1 MSGRVSK
8 AFKWGV
14 SALRV
19 AKVRAAAGGRMKVV
33 SGKPLYLGKGS
44 RVVLGEGA
52 RLTVGSGV
60 YLSPG
65 CVVEVGDGAN
75 LAIEDGVYM
84 NEGCRVTVVESARI
98 GADTL
103 FGPNVQ
109 VYDHDHEFDRG
120 GGALGAAPC
129 TRVHRAALLA
139 VRQRRRHARLLG
151 RGPLARVGELRRHAG
166 PCGGRRPVRGRACAA
181 DQEIRIGSLR

>member
-1 MSGRVSK
+1 MSGKVSK

-19 AKVRAAAGGRMKVV
+19 AKVRAAAGGRMKVAP
-33 SGKPLYLGKGS
+33 GKPLYLGKGS

-120 GGALGAAPC
+120 GVRSELRHAPVSIGRRCWLCANAVVTRGCSVADHSLVSASSVVTRDLAEIGALYAGAP
-129 TRVHRAALLA
+129 
-139 VRQRRRHARLLG
+139 ARLIKRYG
-151 RGPLARVGELRRHAG
+151 
-166 PCGGRRPVRGRACAA
+166 
-181 DQEIRIGSLR
+181 